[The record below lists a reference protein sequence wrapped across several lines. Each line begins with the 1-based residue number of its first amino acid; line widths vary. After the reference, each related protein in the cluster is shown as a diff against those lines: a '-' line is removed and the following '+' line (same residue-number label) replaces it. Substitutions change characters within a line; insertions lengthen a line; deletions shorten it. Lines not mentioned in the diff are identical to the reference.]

1 MMAVFPN
8 VIYMECNVSGVIS
21 TVRSEK
27 ISGEY
32 IQTVQDTFWRARSST
47 VYKKKMFRIN
57 LNRVDIEQ
65 VNEAIEF
72 ENKGSQ
78 EKVY

>member
-1 MMAVFPN
+1 MAVFPN

-32 IQTVQDTFWRARSST
+32 IQTVQDTFYST